1 MLATCVR
8 ANTCEASVV
17 TTWIINPQILKLLT
31 PLQHLH
37 LPFFTDLGEGSF
49 GGGKVNASRCPVSRE
64 GKHCFTKA
72 GSSGITLAKQLPWQS
87 STAIQL
93 YIYPMVAKVV
103 SSGSNQQ
110 LDLISL
116 KLATHS
122 VWLKGLQVGRTVERR

>member
-1 MLATCVR
+1 MHPGV
-8 ANTCEASVV
+8 
-17 TTWIINPQILKLLT
+17 Q
-31 PLQHLH
+31 
-37 LPFFTDLGEGSF
+37 
-49 GGGKVNASRCPVSRE
+49 CPGRV
-64 GKHCFTKA
+64 KHCFTKA

-122 VWLKGLQVGRTVERR
+122 VWLKRLQVG